1 MNENVEQLVCNKCGM
16 VADTTQRLAIGM
28 LKRVGCFPKVFC
40 LKCWAEQFPEIA
52 ARQAEK
58 QKRIM
63 AKKRGGMNLL
73 CFDFKKSWRTIMNG
87 FSIEM
92 FEKGILPA
100 LEYAKQLF
108 RCHADL
114 VERYETGWAQRPIL
128 NLDEYRRLEKLV
140 ELIKAAL
147 HPPKQ

>member
-1 MNENVEQLVCNKCGM
+1 
-16 VADTTQRLAIGM
+16 
-28 LKRVGCFPKVFC
+28 
-40 LKCWAEQFPEIA
+40 
-52 ARQAEK
+52 
-58 QKRIM
+58 
-63 AKKRGGMNLL
+63 
-73 CFDFKKSWRTIMNG
+73 MNG